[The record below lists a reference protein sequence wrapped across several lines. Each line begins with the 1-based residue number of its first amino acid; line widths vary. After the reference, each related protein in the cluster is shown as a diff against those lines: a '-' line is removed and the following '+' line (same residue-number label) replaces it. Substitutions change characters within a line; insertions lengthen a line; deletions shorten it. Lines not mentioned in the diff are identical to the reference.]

1 MAGGR
6 IAAPSPL
13 PGFGLTFGFT
23 TFFLSAV
30 ILLPLAAMVI
40 RALGIPPAQ
49 LFEMLVDE
57 RAVASYRLSFG
68 AAALAAAINAV
79 FGFIVAWSLVRYD
92 FPGRRLLDTMIDLP
106 FALPTAVSGIAL
118 ATVFSPTG
126 WLGLKLA
133 QAGIQVAYTWL
144 GVVVAL
150 VLIGLP
156 FVVRS
161 VQPALIEVRQD
172 LEDAA
177 ESLGAGGFHVFRR
190 IILPTVLPALA
201 TGFTLAFARGIG
213 EYGSVVFISG
223 NLPLKTEITPLLIV
237 IKLEQYDYDGAAALG
252 FFMLAMSFV
261 MLFAINLVQGWGQR
275 RHGHR
280 GGTLMA
286 AGASVATEVRPL
298 TRGARAARV
307 ALIALSV
314 GFLGLLL
321 LAPLGAVLVQALAK
335 GFGEWFASLKDPDT
349 IASIKLTLLTA
360 AIVVPVNT
368 VFGICAAWAIARF
381 EFRGKSLLVTL
392 IDLPFAVSP
401 VIAGLV
407 LVFLFGT
414 QGWFGEWLLDRDVQV
429 IFAVPGIVLATIF
442 ISFPY
447 VARELIPLMQQ
458 QGSDEE
464 VAALSLGA
472 RPWTTFVR
480 ITLPK
485 IRWGLLYGVILC
497 NARVMGEFGAV
508 SVVSGHIRGL
518 TNTMPLQVE
527 ILYNEYN
534 FVAAFAVASL
544 LAMLAILTLVAKTL
558 VEWRSGT
565 GGH

>member
-23 TFFLSAV
+23 TFFLSAI

-79 FGFIVAWSLVRYD
+79 FGFIVAWSMVRYD

-126 WLGLKLA
+126 WLGMKLA
-133 QAGIQVAYTWL
+133 EAGIQVAYTWL

-161 VQPALIEVRQD
+161 VQPALIEVRKD

-190 IILPTVLPALA
+190 IIFPTVMPALA

-275 RHGHR
+275 RMGI
-280 GGTLMA
+280 G
-286 AGASVATEVRPL
+286 
-298 TRGARAARV
+298 AAR
-307 ALIALSV
+307 
-314 GFLGLLL
+314 
-321 LAPLGAVLVQALAK
+321 
-335 GFGEWFASLKDPDT
+335 
-349 IASIKLTLLTA
+349 
-360 AIVVPVNT
+360 
-368 VFGICAAWAIARF
+368 
-381 EFRGKSLLVTL
+381 
-392 IDLPFAVSP
+392 
-401 VIAGLV
+401 
-407 LVFLFGT
+407 
-414 QGWFGEWLLDRDVQV
+414 
-429 IFAVPGIVLATIF
+429 
-442 ISFPY
+442 
-447 VARELIPLMQQ
+447 
-458 QGSDEE
+458 
-464 VAALSLGA
+464 
-472 RPWTTFVR
+472 
-480 ITLPK
+480 
-485 IRWGLLYGVILC
+485 
-497 NARVMGEFGAV
+497 
-508 SVVSGHIRGL
+508 
-518 TNTMPLQVE
+518 
-527 ILYNEYN
+527 
-534 FVAAFAVASL
+534 
-544 LAMLAILTLVAKTL
+544 
-558 VEWRSGT
+558 
-565 GGH
+565 